1 MQLPKNGI
9 MGLDDSA
16 FLHPPVIARSMPLLR
31 TFTGAMMD
39 ASRVVFTSLSR
50 SLRLPPGRGLQDC
63 HRPTHASPDIVRLLR
78 YHAAPPQQQGHPHA
92 PHTDLGS
99 LTFVFARAPGL
110 QIRAPGADAWAFVEP
125 RPGCAIVN
133 LGDAVAMLTNGLFH
147 SCLHRVAPLPGRSMG
162 ERYSIAY
169 LVRPE
174 DATPLVGLPSP
185 LVPRAN
191 DDGGESPVTTKEWI
205 ERKFGVLRAGPRTEK
220 ETRMM
225 IGSHAATP
233 V

>member
-1 MQLPKNGI
+1 
-9 MGLDDSA
+9 MGRNDAA
-16 FLHPPVIARSMPLLR
+16 FPHPPIIAESMSLLR
-31 TFTGAMMD
+31 SFNCAMME
-39 ASRVVFTSLSR
+39 ASRVVFISLSR

-63 HRPTHASPDIVRLLR
+63 HRPDHPSPDIVRLLR
-78 YHAAPPQQQGHPHA
+78 YHAAPRAQRGHPHA

-110 QIRAPGADAWAFVEP
+110 QILAPGADAWAFVTP

-147 SCLHRVAPLPGRSMG
+147 SCLHRVAPLPGQTMG

-174 DATPLVGLPSP
+174 DATPLEGLPSP
-185 LVPRAN
+185 LIPRAD
-191 DDGGESPVTTKEWI
+191 DDGGERPMTTKEWI

-220 ETRMM
+220 EAWLMT
-225 IGSHAATP
+225 GTHAAAP